1 MPSGLPADRSQDLE
15 IVTTGL
21 QFYPIPEVVLKV
33 DYRNK
38 RAEQG
43 AAGDEV
49 NVGFG
54 LVF

>member
-1 MPSGLPADRSQDLE
+1 
-15 IVTTGL
+15 
-21 QFYPIPEVVLKV
+21 VLKL

-38 RAEQG
+38 RAEQS

-49 NVGFG
+49 NAGFG